1 MKHLPLAIVRGSVA
15 SIRQAV
21 TTGAAHDVYPDE
33 HIQLLDTASSDSMG
47 AAFARSK
54 TFTGKGVTVAVV
66 DSGCDASHK
75 DLADHVVHNVKLV
88 GGEYLN
94 QRPNPSPSAPGD
106 GAFVVPIEQSPYQ
119 NSDLGSGHGT
129 HVSGIIAADGT
140 TSPDH
145 LGVAPD
151 ASLVCYSIGEVLF
164 TTAVVSAYDHMID
177 HPEWGIDVVNNSWG
191 NSYRPFD
198 PNDPVN
204 VATKYV
210 ADRNVVVVFAAGN
223 SGTENAELSL
233 NPFSEAP
240 WVLSVAA
247 STVAAKPARGDFSSN
262 GAEFDN
268 STTTDGAVNG
278 GVAQWN
284 FTGSRIGVYHPDIT
298 TPGVDISSTCDTI
311 GVAVGPCPPDSNET
325 ASGTSMASPHAAGA
339 AAVLLQANPK
349 LKVAQ
354 VQQALQATARPVLTT
369 EGDKTAGF
377 WQVGYGF
384 VDLQAAINLVRRADY
399 ATAIPTAQKAADARV
414 LKSTPWKVNTSNV
427 WSWAAPT
434 ATVQGV
440 PDTKSFTV
448 NVLSTTKAIKVALA
462 YPSLGSV
469 AINGM
474 SYTATVT
481 DAAGKVVGTTT
492 ANFWNGSSSLFV
504 DLRTVQGLKYG
515 TFTIAI
521 TGDRAASDPD
531 TLDSDSAM
539 GRMVTAQFAQ
549 LQGQ

>member
-1 MKHLPLAIVRGSVA
+1 
-15 SIRQAV
+15 
-21 TTGAAHDVYPDE
+21 
-33 HIQLLDTASSDSMG
+33 
-47 AAFARSK
+47 
-54 TFTGKGVTVAVV
+54 
-66 DSGCDASHK
+66 
-75 DLADHVVHNVKLV
+75 
-88 GGEYLN
+88 
-94 QRPNPSPSAPGD
+94 
-106 GAFVVPIEQSPYQ
+106 
-119 NSDLGSGHGT
+119 
-129 HVSGIIAADGT
+129 
-140 TSPDH
+140 
-145 LGVAPD
+145 
-151 ASLVCYSIGEVLF
+151 
-164 TTAVVSAYDHMID
+164 
-177 HPEWGIDVVNNSWG
+177 
-191 NSYRPFD
+191 
-198 PNDPVN
+198 
-204 VATKYV
+204 
-210 ADRNVVVVFAAGN
+210 
-223 SGTENAELSL
+223 
-233 NPFSEAP
+233 
-240 WVLSVAA
+240 
-247 STVAAKPARGDFSSN
+247 
-262 GAEFDN
+262 
-268 STTTDGAVNG
+268 
-278 GVAQWN
+278 
-284 FTGSRIGVYHPDIT
+284 
-298 TPGVDISSTCDTI
+298 
-311 GVAVGPCPPDSNET
+311 
-325 ASGTSMASPHAAGA
+325 MASPHAAGA

-354 VQQALQATARPVLTT
+354 VQQALQATARPVLMT

-399 ATAIPTAQKAADARV
+399 ATAIPNAQKAADARV

-448 NVLSTTKAIKVALA
+448 NVPSTTKAIKVALA

-469 AINGM
+469 AVNGM